1 MQEANLAEKAKPARQ
16 SDVSQIVLTFLMTL
30 AFCAVH
36 VFVGRLYWLD
46 RTPRSKWLSFAGGVA
61 VGYVFL
67 HIMPE
72 LGAHAGTFERATGFR
87 AELAEALVYTLSLAG
102 LALFYGLERA
112 LSASR
117 DTRKKEEGRD
127 RPHHPVFWLHIAASA
142 LLMAMIAYLLNHRED
157 QTPAGLVLFF
167 AAMMLHFVTADFGT
181 RTNHPE
187 IYDARGRWV
196 LAAATLAGWL
206 LGVLVGL
213 PQIAIGGLFAFVAG
227 GIVLL
232 VLKEELPEERKSYF
246 LPFIGGVVLYAVLV
260 LGETHLA
267 AA

>member
-1 MQEANLAEKAKPARQ
+1 MSPVA
-16 SDVSQIVLTFLMTL
+16 LTLLMAL

-36 VFVGRLYWLD
+36 VFVGRLHFLD

-72 LGAHAGTFERATGFR
+72 LGAHAATFERATGF
-87 AELAEALVYTLSLAG
+87 AAQLAEALVYALSLAG

-112 LSASR
+112 LSISR
-117 DTRKKEEGRD
+117 DARREEEGRD
-127 RPHHPVFWLHIAASA
+127 RPHHPVFWLHISASA
-142 LLMAMIAYLLNHRED
+142 LLMVVIAYLLNHRED
-157 QTPAGLVLFF
+157 PTAAGLALYF

-181 RTNHPE
+181 RSDHPE

-196 LAAATLAGWL
+196 LVAATLGGWL
-206 LGVLVGL
+206 LGMLVQL
-213 PQIAIGGLFAFVAG
+213 PPIAIGGLFAFVAG

-246 LPFIGGVVLYAVLV
+246 LPFLGGAVLYAALV

-267 AA
+267 A